1 MGITVKEGICPHF
14 YLKSTLKPDEP
25 FLQDTSKSSSNYTY
39 GYSRFA
45 IFSYNLWKI
54 LKEAKSIRLGRDGE
68 RAVGQFL

>member
-1 MGITVKEGICPHF
+1 MYAAAII
-14 YLKSTLKPDEP
+14 YLAMYEWRRL
-25 FLQDTSKSSSNYTY
+25 FLQDTSKFFSNYTY

-54 LKEAKSIRLGRDGE
+54 LKEAISIRLGRDGE